1 MQRQNILKARSV
13 HEEHQRKFNEEREK
27 VSNANTTLENLQRED
42 KLEFERLKA
51 AFRSAEN
58 MAIEAEKK
66 VVQATEATKK
76 VEATLQ
82 QSMEKISSTN
92 NEVRQVKSTLSQTKA
107 TLADITEKKQGCEDR
122 LKVADN
128 EITSLEKRLESQE
141 QKVRV
146 ERENTQKMKTEKMA
160 SLDMLYKC
168 RQEKAEVRRKT
179 TEEIRATQDKLEE
192 LNAAKNK
199 LYTQL
204 EDAISDKE
212 LLKNDCQSFI
222 NQMEEQDKIVE
233 THKKVVDA
241 LGLSR
246 GDEKDIKVYPVVSL
260 QALSAKEVA
269 KSQSHIST
277 NMIKEYE
284 QPLTN
289 EEIQQIPD
297 NFNGVNLREQVIDLR
312 DNDIDDAI
320 TNVMKACCTRVE
332 NRLVDFGLQRPTV
345 ESTGDSGFPTHPSS
359 TITWSGD
366 MVADMCGYE
375 SHELMLDDFKDM
387 LAEGALMSEELFLSK
402 AIQVEH
408 LISIQFLLAAIRHYN
423 IKDFVVAMRLIQD
436 HRNIALHYG
445 PVNLAKGSAE
455 YAHYAM
461 YRNKNGQCFLRQV
474 STV

>member
-1 MQRQNILKARSV
+1 M
-13 HEEHQRKFNEEREK
+13 
-27 VSNANTTLENLQRED
+27 ENLQRED

-82 QSMEKISSTN
+82 QSTEKISSTN

-297 NFNGVNLREQVIDLR
+297 NFNGVNLRVQVIDLR

-445 PVNLAKGSAE
+445 PVNLAKGSAK

>member
-1 MQRQNILKARSV
+1 
-13 HEEHQRKFNEEREK
+13 
-27 VSNANTTLENLQRED
+27 
-42 KLEFERLKA
+42 
-51 AFRSAEN
+51 

-192 LNAAKNK
+192 LNAANNK

>member
-1 MQRQNILKARSV
+1 
-13 HEEHQRKFNEEREK
+13 
-27 VSNANTTLENLQRED
+27 
-42 KLEFERLKA
+42 
-51 AFRSAEN
+51 

-92 NEVRQVKSTLSQTKA
+92 NEVRQGKSTLSQTKA

>member
-1 MQRQNILKARSV
+1 
-13 HEEHQRKFNEEREK
+13 
-27 VSNANTTLENLQRED
+27 
-42 KLEFERLKA
+42 
-51 AFRSAEN
+51 

-204 EDAISDKE
+204 EDAISDKKLLENDCQSFINQIEEQDKKTQDKFEELNAANNKLYTQLEDAISDKE

-320 TNVMKACCTRVE
+320 TNVMKACCSRVE

-387 LAEGALMSEELFLSK
+387 LAEGALMSEESFLSK

>member
-1 MQRQNILKARSV
+1 
-13 HEEHQRKFNEEREK
+13 
-27 VSNANTTLENLQRED
+27 
-42 KLEFERLKA
+42 
-51 AFRSAEN
+51 

-82 QSMEKISSTN
+82 QSTEKISSTN